1 MIAHCKVQLVVFCIE
16 VPYHSPNK
24 RYLPCLWDKFYIGL
38 VLSNQQTTLLER
50 FYLAKALFRMAVS
63 TASKLGKRQNQYFQ
77 YALGRQFINTNCRIN
92 IFSLL
97 MKNSLILK
105 KNKNIYIK
113 YIYNIYAHNK
123 KCM

>member
-1 MIAHCKVQLVVFCIE
+1 MIAHCKVQLVVFCRE

-24 RYLPCLWDKFYIGL
+24 RYLPCPWGKFYIGL

-63 TASKLGKRQNQYFQ
+63 TASKLGKWQNQYFQ
-77 YALGRQFINTNCRIN
+77 YALGRQFINTNCQIN

-105 KNKNIYIK
+105 NK
-113 YIYNIYAHNK
+113 
-123 KCM
+123 